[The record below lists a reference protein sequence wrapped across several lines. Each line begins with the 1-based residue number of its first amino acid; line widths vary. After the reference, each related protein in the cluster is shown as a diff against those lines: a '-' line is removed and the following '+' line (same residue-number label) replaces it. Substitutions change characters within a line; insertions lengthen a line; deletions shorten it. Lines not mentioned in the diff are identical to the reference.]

1 MEKQEARRKM
11 ATNPDGIEEEIVSFL
26 VKNSRIDRT
35 PKYVPE
41 HLFMKMPEA
50 FNTKSMFKN
59 RVDIVA
65 NVHKTDDITA
75 NFFKIRRE
83 WEKIAIPDGGMVYWF
98 VNYIANEMEGIN
110 LNHSWTVL
118 VEGRLGNFTL
128 RFLFEDANDM
138 KKLLDILSTLS
149 L

>member
-1 MEKQEARRKM
+1 M
-11 ATNPDGIEEEIVSFL
+11 ATNPDGIEEMVSFL

-41 HLFMKMPEA
+41 HLFMKMPKA

-65 NVHKTDDITA
+65 NVYKTDDIAA
-75 NFFKIRRE
+75 NFFKIRKE
-83 WEKIAIPDGGMVYWF
+83 WEKITIPDGEMVYWF

-110 LNHSWTVL
+110 LNRSWTVL
-118 VEGRLGNFTL
+118 VEGGGGNFTL

-138 KKLLDILSTLS
+138 KNLLDILSTLS